1 MLVNPTM
8 QQILTI
14 LLVIGLS
21 TVDYA
26 SAADTPDS
34 YAVTR
39 VKAAVNHWR
48 DQTSKVR
55 AKMKVHRPD
64 WEREMEL
71 ESLTQGTDHSLVRFL
86 APPRDAGSASLT
98 LGNEM
103 WSYSPKINRVI
114 KIPPSMMTQS
124 WMGSDFSYN
133 DLARSDDIIDYYEH
147 KLVGKSDCLGVAAE
161 DFELTPKPDAPVVW
175 GKETLKV
182 RKDNII
188 CQHEFFDQAMQMIKV
203 LNAKS
208 VGQLGGKIFPL
219 VMRMQKIENPEEWT
233 EIVHETAE
241 FNIKVDQNA
250 FSIAA
255 LSK

>member
-1 MLVNPTM
+1 MLASPTM
-8 QQILTI
+8 QQLLAI
-14 LLVIGLS
+14 LLVLALYM
-21 TVDYA
+21 TPAVLAAETPEVYA
-26 SAADTPDS
+26 L
-34 YAVTR
+34 TR

-48 DQTSKVR
+48 DQTSKIR

-133 DLARSDDIIDYYEH
+133 DLARSDDVIDYYDH
-147 KLVGKSDCLGVAAE
+147 KLTGKSDCLGEPAE

-175 GKETLKV
+175 GKETLKI

-188 CQHEFFDQAMQMIKV
+188 CQHEFFDQSMQLIKV
-203 LNAKS
+203 LNAQN
-208 VGQLGGKIFPL
+208 VGMLGGKIFPL
-219 VMRMQKIENPEEWT
+219 TMRMRKIENPDEWT
-233 EIVHETAE
+233 EIIHEAAE
-241 FNIKVDQNA
+241 FNLKVDQNA